1 MHKLKFSI
9 LIFLFLANFVYAKNI
24 SYNLD
29 SSTNEVSTNEMF
41 QITLEIFNAGNASVS
56 LLEQNPAVTLRE
68 AGKSTSFSFTNGQQS
83 SSVTITYIAKATK
96 EGKQKIGPF
105 RIKNRSESI
114 DTNPLFI
121 TVSKSSSNNSNAAN
135 QENRE
140 AFIKT
145 VASKTSVYEGEFIDI
160 SVLFYTSV
168 ETKINDYTQ
177 LEFPADAWTE
187 DIRSENEHKRRLQ
200 IGNRI
205 FDEYEIERKR
215 LFINTAGEYTI
226 SSAKI
231 NLYLFSRSDIFSFY
245 STPVFLETEPVNITV
260 KPLPESVIDI
270 NGTVPTGNFTADV
283 KLSSTEVKVG
293 EPVTMIITLNGN
305 GNFHVINKFPTSHT
319 KEIEVFTSKS
329 NAIKN
334 ANVTICKNW
343 ETILVPKKQGNFTI
357 SAGPFTYFDT
367 SSYEYKTLPEQTF
380 NINIIGNDNET
391 QLMQTV
397 DFNNNENGR
406 KQKVKVIDPKSL
418 FMISNVLEKHPINH
432 SNISFILLMIVMYC
446 LFIFF
451 LVGYFIFKFSLK
463 KDSKKA
469 NPLKRLEKEIN
480 KIDTG
485 NLSKA
490 TEKIYG
496 EMEVFIINEFEIDSV
511 DIRKNILKEKLS
523 DKLSEELLE
532 QLIDIISEFEIIR
545 FGGMDVSLSGINTL
559 KCRVLELCKNLVKY
573 KDSK

>member
-1 MHKLKFSI
+1 M
-9 LIFLFLANFVYAKNI
+9 
-24 SYNLD
+24 
-29 SSTNEVSTNEMF
+29 
-41 QITLEIFNAGNASVS
+41 
-56 LLEQNPAVTLRE
+56 
-68 AGKSTSFSFTNGQQS
+68 
-83 SSVTITYIAKATK
+83 
-96 EGKQKIGPF
+96 
-105 RIKNRSESI
+105 
-114 DTNPLFI
+114 
-121 TVSKSSSNNSNAAN
+121 
-135 QENRE
+135 
-140 AFIKT
+140 
-145 VASKTSVYEGEFIDI
+145 
-160 SVLFYTSV
+160 
-168 ETKINDYTQ
+168 
-177 LEFPADAWTE
+177 
-187 DIRSENEHKRRLQ
+187 
-200 IGNRI
+200 
-205 FDEYEIERKR
+205 
-215 LFINTAGEYTI
+215 
-226 SSAKI
+226 
-231 NLYLFSRSDIFSFY
+231 
-245 STPVFLETEPVNITV
+245 PVNITV
-260 KPLPESVIDI
+260 KPLPESLTDI

-283 KLSSTEVKVG
+283 KLSSNEVKVG
-293 EPVTMIITLNGN
+293 EPVTMTITLNGN
-305 GNFHVINKFPTSHT
+305 GNFHVINKYPTSHT

-334 ANVTICKNW
+334 ANVTVGKNW

-451 LVGYFIFKFSLK
+451 LVAYFIFKFSLK
-463 KDSKKA
+463 KDNRKA

-496 EMEVFIINEFEIDSV
+496 EMEMFIIDEFEIDSV

-559 KCRVLELCKNLVKY
+559 KCKVLELCKNLVKY

>member
-9 LIFLFLANFVYAKNI
+9 LIFLFLANFIYAKNI

-29 SSTNEVSTNEMF
+29 TSTSEVSTNEMF
-41 QITLEIFNAGNASVS
+41 QITLEIINARNTSVT
-56 LLEQNPAVTLRE
+56 LLETNPAITLRE
-68 AGKSTSFSFTNGQQS
+68 AGKSSSFSITNGQQS

-105 RIKNRSESI
+105 RIQNRTETI
-114 DTNPLFI
+114 DTDPLFI
-121 TVSKSSSNNSNAAN
+121 TVSKSSSNNTHSEN
-135 QENRE
+135 QENKE

-187 DIRSENEHKRRLQ
+187 DIRPENERKRRLQ

-226 SSAKI
+226 SPAKI

-245 STPVFLETEPVNITV
+245 STPVFLETMPVNITV
-260 KPLPESVIDI
+260 KPLPESFVDI
-270 NGTVPTGNFTADV
+270 NGTIPTGNFTADV
-283 KLSSTEVKVG
+283 KLSSDEIKIG
-293 EPVTMIITLNGN
+293 EPVTMTITLNGS
-305 GNFHVINKFPTSHT
+305 GNFHIINKYPISHT

-329 NAIKN
+329 NALKN
-334 ANVTICKNW
+334 ANVTIGKNW
-343 ETILVPKKQGNFTI
+343 ETILVPKKPGDFTI

-367 SSYEYKTLPEQTF
+367 SSYEYKTLPEQAF
-380 NINIIGNDNET
+380 NIKVVGNDNEV
-391 QLMQTV
+391 QSMQTV
-397 DFNNNENGR
+397 DFNNSENTG
-406 KQKVKVIDPKSL
+406 KQKIKVIDPKSL
-418 FMISNVLEKHPINH
+418 FMISNVLEKRPINH
-432 SNISFILLMIVMYC
+432 SNISFILLMIAMYC

-451 LVGYFIFKFSLK
+451 LVIYFICKLSLK
-463 KDSKKA
+463 KDNRKA

-496 EMEVFIINEFEIDSV
+496 EMELFIINEFEIDSV

-545 FGGMDVSLSGINTL
+545 FGGMDISLAGINTL
-559 KCRVLELCKNLVKY
+559 KCKVSELCKNLVKY